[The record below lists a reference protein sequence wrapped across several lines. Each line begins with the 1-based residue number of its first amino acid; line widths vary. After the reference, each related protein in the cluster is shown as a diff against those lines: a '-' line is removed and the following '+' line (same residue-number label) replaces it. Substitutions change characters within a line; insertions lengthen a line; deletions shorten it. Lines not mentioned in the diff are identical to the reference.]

1 MVDFYHFL
9 LPHLVLLK
17 ATFSPFQMTSRELF
31 QVGQISLVCLCL
43 PCLFPL
49 GMKSSGW
56 MGRKCG
62 MPPLREGW
70 GPYSLL
76 TCHFFSLEKFQ
87 VSYPIFSPY
96 STLNS
101 QLFLRI
107 LNRLLSGSIPAIS
120 YILELN

>member
-17 ATFSPFQMTSRELF
+17 ATFSPIQMTSRELF

-43 PCLFPL
+43 PCPFPL

-62 MPPLREGW
+62 VPPLRQGW
-70 GPYSLL
+70 AIFSSHLS
-76 TCHFFSLEKFQ
+76 FFSPEKFQ
-87 VSYPIFSPY
+87 VPYPIFSPY
-96 STLNS
+96 ATLNS